1 MQAIVR
7 ITSELENSVFGQF
20 NGIYIGNQLNL
31 RYSSEGKCEINMNLN
46 SGDKVIVDYNP
57 IKSIINNLKKDDY
70 YDVNSLGFITGGNTK
85 LPATLTLTGLN
96 FSYSELE
103 SE

>member
-1 MQAIVR
+1 MQATVR

-20 NGIYIGNQLNL
+20 NGIYIGNPLNL
-31 RYSSEGKCEINMNLN
+31 RYSSEGKGEINMNVN

-70 YDVNSLGFITGGNTK
+70 YDVNSLVFITGGNTK
-85 LPATLTLTGLN
+85 LPATVTLTCLN
-96 FSYSELE
+96 FSYSEIE
-103 SE
+103 GE